1 MLPETDAFRNSW
13 GTGDYK
19 NLQRFL
25 CLEVYEV
32 CWFWPLGTVGDKLV
46 KKGWVRKGLDLEEQG
61 VNYWGGREAV
71 NTDAQGFALLSDLGS
86 FCSLWTREAGKK
98 K

>member
-1 MLPETDAFRNSW
+1 MKCVGFGHW
-13 GTGDYK
+13 
-19 NLQRFL
+19 
-25 CLEVYEV
+25 
-32 CWFWPLGTVGDKLV
+32 GTVGDKLV

-98 K
+98 KKKLIPPLSAKYLEQMDRADSNMQ